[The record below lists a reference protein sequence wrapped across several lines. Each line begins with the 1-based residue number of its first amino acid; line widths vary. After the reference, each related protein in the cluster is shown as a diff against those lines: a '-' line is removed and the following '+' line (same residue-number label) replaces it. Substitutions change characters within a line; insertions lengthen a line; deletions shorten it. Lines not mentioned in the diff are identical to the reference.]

1 MVIPI
6 SEHGDGAGPTGPA
19 RGARAPRP
27 RGGGGAPRGPPLRR
41 SCARHGVFAESP
53 KVNPLIP

>member
-6 SEHGDGAGPTGPA
+6 SEHGDGAAHGP
-19 RGARAPRP
+19 RR
-27 RGGGGAPRGPPLRR
+27 RR

>member
-6 SEHGDGAGPTGPA
+6 HEHDDGAAHTG
-19 RGARAPRP
+19 RAVV
-27 RGGGGAPRGPPLRR
+27 A
-41 SCARHGVFAESP
+41 AAHVTGVFAESP